1 MQERA
6 RRYKVEKRKDNP
18 EGPFY
23 LFWAENG
30 RQRRRST
37 GLYDPG
43 LAQALAHKLNAEEA
57 ERAVFGRAVIEERV
71 TFAYAALA
79 YCKAG
84 ETEQERAARERYMT
98 IPIKRLGDY
107 ALRAITDDIMRD
119 ESRKAYPLASPAT
132 RRRQFY
138 TPALAVMNWASKRAR
153 GWCER
158 PDFDRP
164 PDSKGRTEWVKPET
178 ADRIILA
185 AKDARARAP
194 LELGFG
200 AGMRASEVAR
210 LDWSDVYLSAGQ
222 IRVRGTKTA
231 AADRM
236 VDIPSR
242 TVAALANLKGKEGP
256 VCLTPKG
263 EPYKIRDGSGG
274 LFNDALRLSCENA
287 EAPYISFHILRHSWA
302 TWRASADKDLLRLK
316 EQGGWSSLKMV
327 ERYAKIAPRGTGA
340 EAAKLGWDFGS
351 DAAMRPPVENDEA
364 KSA

>member
-23 LFWAENG
+23 LYWAENG

-178 ADRIILA
+178 AAKIILA

-200 AGMRASEVAR
+200 
-210 LDWSDVYLSAGQ
+210 
-222 IRVRGTKTA
+222 
-231 AADRM
+231 
-236 VDIPSR
+236 
-242 TVAALANLKGKEGP
+242 
-256 VCLTPKG
+256 
-263 EPYKIRDGSGG
+263 
-274 LFNDALRLSCENA
+274 
-287 EAPYISFHILRHSWA
+287 
-302 TWRASADKDLLRLK
+302 ADKDLLRLK

-340 EAAKLGWDFGS
+340 EAAKLGWDFMS